1 MSVTVIGD
9 KDWNVEKKMK
19 TGIITRE
26 LVQTMIGKRR
36 REIHKGDCGRILI
49 AAGSKGMAGAAILAA
64 RAALRTG
71 SGLVQLAIPAEIFP
85 IVQTAVPEA
94 TCLERDFSKTGS
106 AACASGAID
115 SDAIGSEAGAKIDL
129 GRYDAAAI
137 GPGLGESEESVA
149 AVRFMIENFDGP
161 LVLDAD
167 ALNIIARNDFFALLR
182 SRAPL
187 TTVLTPHLGEAGRL
201 LGESL
206 REPAAEEG
214 RQAWREEIA
223 ARLADETGAC
233 LVLKGWGTIVAFAG
247 SLSGTGA
254 EMSAY
259 TNTTGNPGMATAGS
273 GDVLTGIITSL
284 AGQKLTAGR
293 KPAAGRGAESFGERP
308 AGGLTEAARRLSA
321 AEAAV
326 CGTFI
331 HGLAGDL
338 AAESTG
344 EYGLIA
350 GDLAYYAALA
360 LKDISG

>member
-1 MSVTVIGD
+1 
-9 KDWNVEKKMK
+9 MK

-71 SGLVQLAIPAEIFP
+71 SGLVQLAIPAEIFS
-85 IVQTAVPEA
+85 IVQTAIPEA
-94 TCLERDFSKTGS
+94 TCLERDFSKT
-106 AACASGAID
+106 
-115 SDAIGSEAGAKIDL
+115 GSEAGAKIDL

-167 ALNIIARNDFFALLR
+167 ALNIIARNDLFASLR

-187 TTVLTPHLGEAGRL
+187 TTVITPHLGEAGRL

-233 LVLKGWGTIVAFAG
+233 LVLKGQGTVVAFAG

-350 GDLAYYAALA
+350 GDLAYYASLA